1 MTPLLE
7 LEDVHAR
14 YGETRAL
21 HGVSLRVD
29 EGSSLALLG
38 ANGAG
43 KTTTLRAVSG
53 LVRKTGHVSFAGRSI
68 ARKTPEAV
76 ARLGVAHV
84 PQGRGIIGDLTVSD
98 NLRLGAY
105 TSRDRAAVKAD
116 LAGVLEQFPRL
127 GERLSQAAGTLSGG
141 EQQMLALGR
150 ALLQRPRLLMLDEP
164 SLGLAP
170 LIVREIFD
178 VLERLNREEGLAV
191 LVVEQDAAV
200 ALRDVPRGLR
210 ARGRP
215 RRPLGAERGAR
226 RERVRAEGV
235 PGLLMDVLAFTW
247 TDFAQQVV
255 SGLATGSIYASLAL
269 AIVII
274 YRATA
279 VINFAQGEMAM
290 FSTFIAWWL
299 DRRPERARIP
309 PLDRLHA
316 DARHL
321 VRWAA
326 SRSSGSSSGRWR
338 ARPC

>member
-1 MTPLLE
+1 VRPLLE

-21 HGVSLRVD
+21 HGVSLTVD

-43 KTTTLRAVSG
+43 KTTTLRAISG
-53 LVRKTGHVSFAGRSI
+53 MVRRSGRVSFGGQSLT
-68 ARKTPEAV
+68 RKRPEAV

-105 TSRDRAAVKAD
+105 TRRDRAAVKAD
-116 LAGVLEQFPRL
+116 TARVLEQFPRL
-127 GERLSQAAGTLSGG
+127 GERLSQDAGTLSGG

-178 VLERLNREEGLAV
+178 VLERLNRDEGLTV

-200 ALRDVPRGLR
+200 ALRACSEACVLEV
-210 ARGRP
+210 GRVVLSGP
-215 RRPLGAERGAR
+215 SEELAENESVRKAYLG
-226 RERVRAEGV
+226 
-235 PGLLMDVLAFTW
+235 
-247 TDFAQQVV
+247 
-255 SGLATGSIYASLAL
+255 Y
-269 AIVII
+269 
-274 YRATA
+274 
-279 VINFAQGEMAM
+279 
-290 FSTFIAWWL
+290 
-299 DRRPERARIP
+299 
-309 PLDRLHA
+309 
-316 DARHL
+316 
-321 VRWAA
+321 
-326 SRSSGSSSGRWR
+326 
-338 ARPC
+338 

>member
-1 MTPLLE
+1 VTPLLE
-7 LEDVHAR
+7 LEDVHAH

-68 ARKTPEAV
+68 ARRSPEAV

-84 PQGRGIIGDLTVSD
+84 PQGRGIIGDLTVEE

-105 TSRDRAAVKAD
+105 TRRDRAAVKSD
-116 LAGVLEQFPRL
+116 LAGVLEHFPRL

-178 VLERLNREEGLAV
+178 VLDRLNREEGLAV

-200 ALRDVPRGLR
+200 ALQTCREACVLEV
-210 ARGRP
+210 GRVVLSGP
-215 RRPLGAERGAR
+215 SEELAENESVRKAYLG
-226 RERVRAEGV
+226 
-235 PGLLMDVLAFTW
+235 
-247 TDFAQQVV
+247 
-255 SGLATGSIYASLAL
+255 Y
-269 AIVII
+269 
-274 YRATA
+274 
-279 VINFAQGEMAM
+279 
-290 FSTFIAWWL
+290 
-299 DRRPERARIP
+299 
-309 PLDRLHA
+309 
-316 DARHL
+316 
-321 VRWAA
+321 
-326 SRSSGSSSGRWR
+326 
-338 ARPC
+338 

>member
-1 MTPLLE
+1 VTPLLV
-7 LEDVHAR
+7 LEDVHAH

-21 HGVSLRVD
+21 LGVSLRVD

-53 LVRKTGHVSFAGRSI
+53 LVRKTGHVSFAGRSVV
-68 ARKTPEAV
+68 RKSPEAV

-84 PQGRGIIGDLTVSD
+84 PQGRGIIGDLTVAE

-105 TSRDRAAVKAD
+105 TRRDRAAVKAD
-116 LAGVLEQFPRL
+116 TAGVLEQFPRL

-178 VLERLNREEGLAV
+178 VLDRLNRDEGLAV

-200 ALRDVPRGLR
+200 ALRTCREACVLEV
-210 ARGRP
+210 GRVVLSGP
-215 RRPLGAERGAR
+215 SEELAENESVRKAYLG
-226 RERVRAEGV
+226 
-235 PGLLMDVLAFTW
+235 
-247 TDFAQQVV
+247 
-255 SGLATGSIYASLAL
+255 Y
-269 AIVII
+269 
-274 YRATA
+274 
-279 VINFAQGEMAM
+279 
-290 FSTFIAWWL
+290 
-299 DRRPERARIP
+299 
-309 PLDRLHA
+309 
-316 DARHL
+316 
-321 VRWAA
+321 
-326 SRSSGSSSGRWR
+326 
-338 ARPC
+338 

>member
-1 MTPLLE
+1 VTPLLE
-7 LEDVHAR
+7 LEDVHAH

-53 LVRKTGHVSFAGRSI
+53 LVHKTGRISFAGRSI
-68 ARKTPEAV
+68 ARKPPEAV

-84 PQGRGIIGDLTVSD
+84 PQGRGIIGDLSVED

-105 TSRDRAAVKAD
+105 TRRDRAAVKAD
-116 LAGVLEQFPRL
+116 TAGVLEQFPRL

-200 ALRDVPRGLR
+200 ALQTCREASVLEV
-210 ARGRP
+210 GRVVLSGP
-215 RRPLGAERGAR
+215 SEELAENESVRKAYLG
-226 RERVRAEGV
+226 
-235 PGLLMDVLAFTW
+235 
-247 TDFAQQVV
+247 
-255 SGLATGSIYASLAL
+255 Y
-269 AIVII
+269 
-274 YRATA
+274 
-279 VINFAQGEMAM
+279 
-290 FSTFIAWWL
+290 
-299 DRRPERARIP
+299 
-309 PLDRLHA
+309 
-316 DARHL
+316 
-321 VRWAA
+321 
-326 SRSSGSSSGRWR
+326 
-338 ARPC
+338 